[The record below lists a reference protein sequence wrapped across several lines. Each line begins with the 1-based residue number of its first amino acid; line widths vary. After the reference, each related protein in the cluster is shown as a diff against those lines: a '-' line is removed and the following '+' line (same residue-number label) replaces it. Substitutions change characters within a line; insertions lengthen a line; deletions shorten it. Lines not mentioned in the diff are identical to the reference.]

1 MSARARTVVAAAALG
16 VAGMT
21 APLAAQG
28 SAGGGTTT
36 AATPATRPRTTY
48 EDLQLLSGV
57 LNQIRVNH
65 PDSVDV
71 HELLM
76 AAIDGMVK
84 AADPHSYFI
93 PAVRLNPEKEKAMR
107 SGKLV
112 PVGVGFSF
120 YDASPV
126 VTSLA
131 PGSAASKADI
141 LIGDEL
147 IAIAGQPVSATNEFE
162 LEMTLAG
169 PPGSSVVVTF
179 ERERVDGSLV
189 QLERTLKRERL
200 EDATAVPAAFMLDA
214 ASGTGYV
221 RITSFM
227 SDKVAD
233 DLHDALGQLEK
244 RGMKRLVL
252 DLRDNGGGS
261 VSEAAHVAG
270 EFLPK
275 GTVVYTSEG
284 RKKEVTDTGRVGR
297 SFWSHERRYP
307 IVLMINSGSA
317 SASELVAGALQDH
330 DRALV
335 VGRPSFGKSLIM
347 FPFPLA
353 DGSTFMMVAGHMK
366 TPCGRVI
373 QRQYRGLTTHE
384 YHRRAGL
391 VDSTGAGRPSCRT
404 DGGRVVYGGGGIY
417 PDVLFP
423 KPPRAPLWLARVREN
438 ALLYKWIGGHVSA
451 AGATAYPSLDALAA
465 NPVPAAGAVAAFRQY
480 ATAEGVEVP
489 TDSTA
494 DAMLGREIVR
504 MVAEAKWGDAGY
516 YRILAAL
523 DPGVTSAVAAF
534 GKAGEI
540 LKN

>member
-1 MSARARTVVAAAALG
+1 
-16 VAGMT
+16 
-21 APLAAQG
+21 
-28 SAGGGTTT
+28 
-36 AATPATRPRTTY
+36 
-48 EDLQLLSGV
+48 
-57 LNQIRVNH
+57 
-65 PDSVDV
+65 
-71 HELLM
+71 
-76 AAIDGMVK
+76 
-84 AADPHSYFI
+84 
-93 PAVRLNPEKEKAMR
+93 MR

-391 VDSTGAGRPSCRT
+391 VDSTGAGRPACRT

-423 KPPRAPLWLARVREN
+423 EPARAPLWLARVREE
-438 ALLYKWIGGHVSA
+438 ALLYKWVGGHVSA

>member
-1 MSARARTVVAAAALG
+1 MSAPLRAVALGVVALG
-16 VAGMT
+16 VAT
-21 APLAAQG
+21 AAAAPLAAQ
-28 SAGGGTTT
+28 APATTAA

-65 PDSVDV
+65 PDTVDV

-84 AADPHSYFI
+84 AADPHSYFM

-107 SGKLV
+107 AGKLA
-112 PVGVGFSF
+112 PVGVGFGF

-126 VTSLA
+126 VTSVA
-131 PGSAASKADI
+131 PGSAASKADV

-169 PPGSSVVVTF
+169 APGSSVVVTL

-200 EDATAVPAAFMLDA
+200 DGATAVPAAFMLDA

-227 SDKVAD
+227 NDKVAD
-233 DLHDALGQLEK
+233 DLHDALGRLEK
-244 RGMKRLVL
+244 AGMKRLVL

-275 GTVVYTSEG
+275 DAVVYTSEG
-284 RKKEVTDTGRVGR
+284 RKKEVADTGRVGR

-330 DRALV
+330 DRALI
-335 VGRPSFGKSLIM
+335 VGRPSFGKSLLM
-347 FPFPLA
+347 TGLPMP
-353 DGSTFMMVAGHMK
+353 DGSLFEMVIGHMK

-404 DGGRVVYGGGGIY
+404 DGGRTVYGGGGIY
-417 PDVLFP
+417 PDVLLP
-423 KPPRAPLWLARVREN
+423 KPARAPLWLARVREN
-438 ALLYKWIGGHVSA
+438 GLFLKWIGGHVTA
-451 AGATAYPSLDALAA
+451 AGPAAYPSLDALAA
-465 NPVPAAGAVAAFRQY
+465 APVPAPGAVAAFRQF
-480 ATAEGVEVP
+480 ATAQGVDVP
-489 TDSTA
+489 TDSAA
-494 DAMLGREIVR
+494 DATLGREIVR
-504 MVAEAKWGDAGY
+504 LVADAKWGDAGY
-516 YRILAAL
+516 YRIVAAQ
-523 DPGVTSAVAAF
+523 DADVTAAVAAF

>member
-21 APLAAQG
+21 APLVAPLAAQG

-275 GTVVYTSEG
+275 GTVV
-284 RKKEVTDTGRVGR
+284 
-297 SFWSHERRYP
+297 
-307 IVLMINSGSA
+307 
-317 SASELVAGALQDH
+317 AGALQDH